1 MSNKNQPLPSLAPE
15 RDQVEAF
22 HTTRGE
28 PRTRKQRPASGGS
41 GGGSNFSNIMV
52 FVLLALLGVGGWW
65 FDMQHKTFQA
75 QISSAE
81 SRIQELENLLSATGE
96 EMGESTVVIKARLTD
111 LSEKT
116 EELWKQMDKL
126 WASAWR
132 RNQAEIKDLQT
143 QQAQQSK
150 TIGSLSAQG
159 KSTSDTI
166 KSLATKQTE
175 TDFNLGILGEQIN
188 SAKAISDEL
197 NKLKSQ
203 VSALE
208 TSGMGKEQQQIEIA
222 GNIAELERRLNNALE
237 RLAKLEN
244 PGTVVP

>member
-1 MSNKNQPLPSLAPE
+1 MTNKNQPLPSLAPE

-28 PRTRKQRPASGGS
+28 PRARKQRPSSGG
-41 GGGSNFSNIMV
+41 GGGSNFSNIMI
-52 FVLLALLGVGGWW
+52 FVLLALLGVGAWW
-65 FDMQHKTFQA
+65 FDMQNKTFQV

-96 EMGESTVVIKARLTD
+96 EMGESTVVIKARLTE
-111 LSEKT
+111 LSERT
-116 EELWKQMDKL
+116 DELWKQMDKL

-143 QQAQQSK
+143 QQSQQSK
-150 TIGSLSAQG
+150 TISTLSTQG
-159 KSTSDTI
+159 KSTSDAL
-166 KSLATKQTE
+166 KSLANKQTE
-175 TDFNLGILGEQIN
+175 TDFNLGIISEQM
-188 SAKAISDEL
+188 SAAKSISDEL
-197 NKLKSQ
+197 ESIKSK

-222 GNIAELERRLNNALE
+222 GNIAELERRLNDALS
-237 RLAKLEN
+237 RLAKLEK
-244 PGTVVP
+244 PASVVP